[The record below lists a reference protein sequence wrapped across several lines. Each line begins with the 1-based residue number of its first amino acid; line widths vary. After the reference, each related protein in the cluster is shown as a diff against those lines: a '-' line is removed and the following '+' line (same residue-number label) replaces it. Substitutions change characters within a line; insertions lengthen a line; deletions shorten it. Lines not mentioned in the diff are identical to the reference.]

1 MSVRK
6 TSKRKSIDKDT
17 SIDDKSI
24 LNPQIIIDRIES
36 NPKYNPKTPNIKTL
50 LDIINNLNYTR
61 DPIYTDDL
69 IDHIDSVIVEYNSL
83 KKTANECEID
93 VEDVEDIEDVEEED
107 RKCDRQLSDKIAEIH
122 DYLNLILDVLKDGF
136 VLEIKPS
143 PIQINIKKCILLIE
157 RNLPGY
163 QEDYSISKNPMEL
176 KGYTKQTYL
185 VNGPV
190 SFYIFVSPDQK
201 KYIYLFGDVHTKE
214 SGCDGSKPF
223 IKLQDLISNTIR
235 IHSDKIIDVF
245 LEKRNFEITSK
256 EEKSFMSELNKYF
269 NKDGCGLPYTSFS
282 DKCKEKYP
290 NARFHSAD
298 IRQFYISMPKLL
310 EMLKSP
316 TPDMKILESMTEKL
330 VKQID
335 AVKDKSI
342 RDRLYAIFK
351 TIHADMHYKSDKLS
365 PLMDVYLL
373 SRLFRSYGDHEDKK
387 VDFDNEDVNYA
398 IVYTGN
404 AHTDFYCKFL
414 LSSGY
419 DLLYEVNKTKRYT
432 QCIEIPVLVDNETDA
447 PFLGFGHDLKTPSK
461 MRVKRRSSSHRKKSA
476 QRIKKSKRGSA
487 RARRVKKSKSIPK
500 KSKRGSARVRRV
512 KKSKSITKSK
522 SGSVGAPS
530 FLGTFF

>member
-1 MSVRK
+1 MSERK

-17 SIDDKSI
+17 SI

-61 DPIYTDDL
+61 DPIYTDKL
-69 IDHIDSVIVEYNSL
+69 ITHIKSVIVEYNSL

-93 VEDVEDIEDVEEED
+93 VEDVEDVEEED

-122 DYLNLILDVLKDGF
+122 DYLELILDVLKDGF
-136 VLEIKPS
+136 VLQIKPS

-163 QEDYSISKNPMEL
+163 QDYIISKKPMTL
-176 KGYTKQTYL
+176 KGYTKQTCL

-201 KYIYLFGDVHTKE
+201 KYIYLFGDVHTKR

-256 EEKSFMSELNKYF
+256 EEKSFMKELNKYF

-298 IRQFYISMPKLL
+298 IRGFYISMPKLL
-310 EMLKSP
+310 EMLKSS

-330 VKQID
+330 VKQIL

-342 RDRLYAIFK
+342 QDKLYAIFE

-373 SRLFRSYGDHEDKK
+373 SRLFRSYGDHGDYGDYGDKK

-419 DLLYEVNKTKRYT
+419 DLLYEVNKKTPYT

-476 QRIKKSKRGSA
+476 QR
-487 RARRVKKSKSIPK
+487 
-500 KSKRGSARVRRV
+500 V
-512 KKSKSITKSK
+512 KKSKSITKYK
-522 SGSVGAPS
+522 RDR
-530 FLGTFF
+530 LD

>member
-1 MSVRK
+1 MSERK
-6 TSKRKSIDKDT
+6 SSKRKSFDKDT
-17 SIDDKSI
+17 FI

-36 NPKYNPKTPNIKTL
+36 NPKYNPKSPNIKTL
-50 LDIINNLNYTR
+50 LEIINYLNETR
-61 DPIYTDDL
+61 DPIYTDHL
-69 IDHIDSVIVEYNSL
+69 IAHIKSVIVEYNSF

-93 VEDVEDIEDVEEED
+93 TEDVEEED

-122 DYLNLILDVLKDGF
+122 DYLDLILDVLKDGF
-136 VLEIKPS
+136 VSQIKPS

-163 QEDYSISKNPMEL
+163 QDYSISKKPMTL
-176 KGYTKQTYL
+176 KGYTKQTCL

-190 SFYIFVSPDQK
+190 SFYAFVSPDQK
-201 KYIYLFGDVHTKE
+201 KYIYLFGDVHTKKH
-214 SGCDGSKPF
+214 GCDGRKPF
-223 IKLQDLISNTIR
+223 IKLQDLISNTIC

-245 LEKRNFEITSK
+245 LEKQNFEITSK
-256 EEKSFMSELNKYF
+256 EENSFMRELNQYF

-290 NARFHSAD
+290 NTRFHSAD
-298 IRQFYISMPKLL
+298 IRQFYTSMPKLL

-335 AVKDKSI
+335 AVKDMLI

-373 SRLFRSYGDHEDKK
+373 SRLFRSYGDYGDKK

-419 DLLYEVNKTKRYT
+419 DLLYEVNKKTPYT

-447 PFLGFGHDLKTPSK
+447 PFLDFGHDLKTPSK
-461 MRVKRRSSSHRKKSA
+461 MRIKRGSARARWVKNSKSIKRGSARAQRVKKSKSIPKKPKSGSARA
-476 QRIKKSKRGSA
+476 QRAKKSKSIIKSKRGSA

-500 KSKRGSARVRRV
+500 KPKRDR
-512 KKSKSITKSK
+512 
-522 SGSVGAPS
+522 
-530 FLGTFF
+530 LD

>member
-17 SIDDKSI
+17 SIDDTSI

-50 LDIINNLNYTR
+50 LEIINHLNYTR

-93 VEDVEDIEDVEEED
+93 VEDIEDVEDVEEED

-122 DYLNLILDVLKDGF
+122 DYLDLILDVLKDGF
-136 VLEIKPS
+136 VLQIKPS
-143 PIQINIKKCILLIE
+143 PIQINIKKCILRIE

-163 QEDYSISKNPMEL
+163 QDYIISKKPMTL
-176 KGYTKQTYL
+176 KGYTKQTCL

-190 SFYIFVSPDQK
+190 SFYVFVSPDQK

-256 EEKSFMSELNKYF
+256 EEKSFMTELNKYF

-290 NARFHSAD
+290 NTRFHSVD
-298 IRQFYISMPKLL
+298 IRQFYTSMPKLL

-330 VKQID
+330 VKQIL

-342 RDRLYAIFK
+342 QDRLYSIFE
-351 TIHADMHYKSDKLS
+351 TIHDDMHYKSDKLS

-373 SRLFRSYGDHEDKK
+373 SRLFRSYGDHGDYGDYRDKK

-404 AHTDFYCKFL
+404 KHTDFYCKFL

-419 DLLYEVNKTKRYT
+419 DLLYEVNKKTPYT

-476 QRIKKSKRGSA
+476 QRIKKSKRCSA

-500 KSKRGSARVRRV
+500 KPKRGSARVRRV
-512 KKSKSITKSK
+512 KKSKSIIKSK
-522 SGSVGAPS
+522 RDR
-530 FLGTFF
+530 LD